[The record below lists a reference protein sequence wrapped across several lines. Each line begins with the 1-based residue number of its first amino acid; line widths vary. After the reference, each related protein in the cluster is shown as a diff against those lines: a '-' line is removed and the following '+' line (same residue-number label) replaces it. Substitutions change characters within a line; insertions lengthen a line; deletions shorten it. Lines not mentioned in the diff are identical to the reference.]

1 VLPGADPLPFTIVQ
15 FTSNEDVRQA
25 NDVHIMLFKFF
36 KKEKSHF
43 KIKEAKYNISFIP
56 YKIEKK

>member
-36 KKEKSHF
+36 KKEKNF
-43 KIKEAKYNISFIP
+43 FTNKNLCFFEFTLN
-56 YKIEKK
+56 